1 MTTLTVVQ
9 KGGVV
14 AIAADSLSTQGSW
27 KRPVGFTRGASK
39 ILSVNG
45 SYIASAGWAAHMA
58 VSQSLVRSR
67 PEEFDLSSVDSI
79 FETFRNLHKTLVDD
93 YYLKTEEEDDDQPY
107 ESSQFTVLIANST
120 GIYEVQ
126 EYRQVI
132 QCERSW
138 ALGSGCEF
146 ALGAMEALYEDASL
160 SAKEIA
166 ERGVQMGCMF
176 DAGSSLPLE
185 SYEVKLT

>member
-1 MTTLTVVQ
+1 M
-9 KGGVV
+9 
-14 AIAADSLSTQGSW
+14 
-27 KRPVGFTRGASK
+27 
-39 ILSVNG
+39 
-45 SYIASAGWAAHMA
+45 
-58 VSQSLVRSR
+58 
-67 PEEFDLSSVDSI
+67 
-79 FETFRNLHKTLVDD
+79 
-93 YYLKTEEEDDDQPY
+93 
-107 ESSQFTVLIANST
+107 
-120 GIYEVQ
+120 
-126 EYRQVI
+126 I

-160 SAKEIA
+160 STKEIA